1 MRSYMEYLD
10 KVKELI
16 DRIEVTDI
24 FHITKS
30 YEAGVREIVE
40 LLKKCKK
47 QRNGLFFCGNGGS
60 AGIAQHMT
68 ADFLKNGGIQTHSL
82 YEQTTLTCISNDLT
96 YDFVFCRQLELMAGS
111 EDILI
116 AISSSGESENI
127 VKAINTMHQIKG
139 NVITFTGFRKD
150 NRIRKLGDVNIY
162 VPTEHYGMVESIHN
176 IVLQHIVDMIV
187 EEDGIA
193 MKL

>member
-1 MRSYMEYLD
+1 MEYLD